1 MVKRAEEEAL
11 SEAEPRRGEFRAG
24 DLALLID
31 RKRRRYLVRL
41 EPDGAFHTHMGIL
54 PHADLI
60 GREAGCRVSIAGHR
74 ILALRPTLSDYILES
89 PRVTQVIYPK
99 DLGAILVYG
108 DIYPGARVLEAGLGS
123 GALTTALL
131 RAVGPSGN
139 VVSYETRTEQVA
151 RALENIRVA
160 IGETPNHDVRS
171 ADVYESI
178 VDRELDRV
186 VLDVP
191 EPWRAVDHAAEALSP
206 GGILLCFL
214 PTVLQV
220 HRLSEEL
227 DDHPR
232 FDLVETIEVMVRPWH
247 FSRRSARPQHR
258 MVAHTGFITTARLC
272 AADTPPPSAGG
283 RAALVDAVAP
293 GTTVEA
299 GGDEGDTPSAQEAP

>member
-1 MVKRAEEEAL
+1 MSEITT
-11 SEAEPRRGEFRAG
+11 EAESRRGLFRAG

-54 PHADLI
+54 PHADVI
-60 GREAGCRVSIAGHR
+60 GREAGCRVSIGGHR
-74 ILALRPTLSDYILES
+74 LLALRPTLSDYILES

-123 GALTTALL
+123 GALTAALL
-131 RAVGPSGN
+131 RAVGPTGR
-139 VVSYETRTEQVA
+139 VVSYEMRSEQVP
-151 RALENIRVA
+151 RALSNIRAAV
-160 IGETPNHDVRS
+160 GETPNHEVRT
-171 ADVYESI
+171 ADLYEGI
-178 VDRELDRV
+178 VDEDLDRV

-191 EPWRAVDHAAEALSP
+191 EPWRAVDHAAGALAP

-227 DDHPR
+227 EGHPR
-232 FDLVETIEVMVRPWH
+232 FDMVETIEVMVRPWH
-247 FSRRSARPQHR
+247 VSRRSARPVHR

-272 AADTPPPSAGG
+272 AAEGAPPPSS
-283 RAALVDAVAP
+283 P
-293 GTTVEA
+293 Q
-299 GGDEGDTPSAQEAP
+299 GDTGHNSGG

>member
-1 MVKRAEEEAL
+1 MVRRAVTEAV

-31 RKRRRYLVRL
+31 RKRRRYLIRL
-41 EPDGAFHTHMGIL
+41 ELDGAFHTHMGIL
-54 PHADLI
+54 PHGDLI

-74 ILALRPTLSDYILES
+74 LLALRPTLSDYILES

-131 RAVGPSGN
+131 RAVGPTGH
-139 VVSYETRTEQVA
+139 VVSYETRPEQVA
-151 RALENIRVA
+151 RALDNIRAA
-160 IGETPNHDVRS
+160 IGETPHHNVRS
-171 ADVYESI
+171 ADVYEGML
-178 VDRELDRV
+178 DGDLDRV

-191 EPWRAVDHAAEALSP
+191 EPWRAVGHAAESLAP

-227 DDHPR
+227 DGHPC

-247 FSRRSARPQHR
+247 FSSRSARPQHR

-272 AADTPPPSAGG
+272 AAAEG
-283 RAALVDAVAP
+283 
-293 GTTVEA
+293 EA
-299 GGDEGDTPSAQEAP
+299 RPHPNPLPEGEAEAP

>member
-1 MVKRAEEEAL
+1 MVRRAE
-11 SEAEPRRGEFRAG
+11 AEDPPEGQPRRGEFRAG

-41 EPDGAFHTHMGIL
+41 ELDGAFHTHMGIL
-54 PHADLI
+54 PHGDLI

-74 ILALRPTLSDYILES
+74 LLALRPTLSDYILES

-131 RAVGPSGN
+131 RAVGPTGE
-139 VVSYETRTEQVA
+139 VVSYETRSEQVP
-151 RALENIRVA
+151 RALQNIRTA
-160 IGETPNHDVRS
+160 IGETPNHHVRS
-171 ADVYESI
+171 ADVYEGI
-178 VDRELDRV
+178 ADRDIDRI

-191 EPWRAVDHAAEALSP
+191 EPWRSVEHAAEALAP

-220 HRLSEEL
+220 HRLAEEL
-227 DDHPR
+227 DQHPR
-232 FDLVETIEVMVRPWH
+232 FDLVETFEVMVRPWH

-272 AADTPPPSAGG
+272 APEASALEMGEHRG
-283 RAALVDAVAP
+283 PCLRRN
-293 GTTVEA
+293 
-299 GGDEGDTPSAQEAP
+299 DEGREEAP

>member
-1 MVKRAEEEAL
+1 MARRAEAEAVPK
-11 SEAEPRRGEFRAG
+11 AEPRRGEFQAG

-31 RKRRRYLVRL
+31 RKRRRYLIRL
-41 EPDGAFHTHMGIL
+41 ELDGAFHTHMGIL
-54 PHADLI
+54 SHDDLI

-74 ILALRPTLSDYILES
+74 LLALRPTLSDYILES

-131 RAVGPSGN
+131 RAVGPTGY
-139 VVSYETRTEQVA
+139 VVSYETRPEQA
-151 RALENIRVA
+151 PRALENIRTA
-160 IGETPNHDVRS
+160 IGETPNHEVRS
-171 ADVYESI
+171 ADVYEGM
-178 VDRELDRV
+178 VDGDLDRV

-191 EPWRAVDHAAEALSP
+191 EPWRAVGHAAESLAP

-227 DDHPR
+227 DRHPC
-232 FDLVETIEVMVRPWH
+232 FDMVETIEVIVRPWH
-247 FSRRSARPQHR
+247 VSGRSARPQHR

-272 AADTPPPSAGG
+272 AAAEGAAGAGEARRPSTSSG
-283 RAALVDAVAP
+283 
-293 GTTVEA
+293 
-299 GGDEGDTPSAQEAP
+299 

>member
-1 MVKRAEEEAL
+1 MVRRAEAEAP
-11 SEAEPRRGEFRAG
+11 SEGASRRGEFRAG

-41 EPDGAFHTHMGIL
+41 EAGGAFHTHMGIL

-74 ILALRPTLSDYILES
+74 LLALRPTLSDYILES

-131 RAVGPSGN
+131 RAVGPTGE
-139 VVSYETRTEQVA
+139 VVSYETRSEQVP
-151 RALENIRVA
+151 RALQNIRTAV
-160 IGETPNHDVRS
+160 GETPNHSVRL
-171 ADVYESI
+171 ADLYDGI
-178 VDRELDRV
+178 VDRDVDRI

-191 EPWRAVDHAAEALSP
+191 EPWRAVGHAADALAP

-227 DDHPR
+227 DRSPR
-232 FDLVETIEVMVRPWH
+232 FDLVETFEVMVRPWH
-247 FSRRSARPQHR
+247 MSRRSARPQHR

-272 AADTPPPSAGG
+272 APDPAQLPVDGPHPHPSPLPEG
-283 RAALVDAVAP
+283 
-293 GTTVEA
+293 
-299 GGDEGDTPSAQEAP
+299 EGDTSVEEAA

>member
-1 MVKRAEEEAL
+1 MASRAAAEEH

-41 EPDGAFHTHMGIL
+41 EAGGAFHTHMGIL
-54 PHADLI
+54 PHADVI

-74 ILALRPTLSDYILES
+74 LLALRPTLSDYILES

-108 DIYPGARVLEAGLGS
+108 DIFPGARVLEAGLGS
-123 GALTTALL
+123 GALTAALL
-131 RAVGPSGN
+131 RAVGPSGR
-139 VVSYETRTEQVA
+139 VVSYETRTEQVPK
-151 RALENIRVA
+151 ALSNIRTAV
-160 IGETPNHDVRS
+160 GETPNHEVRS
-171 ADVYESI
+171 ADVYEGI
-178 VDRELDRV
+178 ADRDLDRV
-186 VLDVP
+186 TLDVP
-191 EPWRAVDHAAEALSP
+191 EPWRAVEHASQALSP

-227 DDHPR
+227 DRHPR

-247 FSRRSARPQHR
+247 VSRRSARPQHR

-272 AADTPPPSAGG
+272 AADAPSAAGDG
-283 RAALVDAVAP
+283 DATGA
-293 GTTVEA
+293 
-299 GGDEGDTPSAQEAP
+299 EGDPSTRSG

>member
-1 MVKRAEEEAL
+1 MVRRAEAKAP
-11 SEAEPRRGEFRAG
+11 SEAEPRRGEFQVG

-41 EPDGAFHTHMGIL
+41 EAGGAFHTHMGIL

-74 ILALRPTLSDYILES
+74 LLALRPTLSDYILES

-123 GALTTALL
+123 GALTAALL
-131 RAVGPSGN
+131 RAVGPTGE
-139 VVSYETRTEQVA
+139 VVSYETRSEQVP
-151 RALENIRVA
+151 RALSNIRTAV
-160 IGETPNHDVRS
+160 GETPNHSVRL
-171 ADVYESI
+171 ADLYEGI
-178 VDRELDRV
+178 VDRDVDRI

-191 EPWRAVDHAAEALSP
+191 EPWQAVGHAADALAP

-227 DDHPR
+227 ERSPR
-232 FDLVETIEVMVRPWH
+232 FDLVETFEVMVRPWH
-247 FSRRSARPQHR
+247 VSRRSARPQHR

-272 AADTPPPSAGG
+272 APDPAQQPAAVSTPE
-283 RAALVDAVAP
+283 VDS
-293 GTTVEA
+293 
-299 GGDEGDTPSAQEAP
+299 TPEEAP

>member
-1 MVKRAEEEAL
+1 MVRRAAAEAQ

-54 PHADLI
+54 PHADVI

-74 ILALRPTLSDYILES
+74 LLALRPTLSDYILES

-123 GALTTALL
+123 GALTAALL
-131 RAVGPSGN
+131 RAVGPTGR
-139 VVSYETRTEQVA
+139 VVSYETRAEQVP
-151 RALENIRVA
+151 RALSNIRAAV
-160 IGETPNHDVRS
+160 GETPNHEVRS
-171 ADVYESI
+171 ADVYEGI
-178 VDRELDRV
+178 VDENLDRV

-191 EPWRAVDHAAEALSP
+191 EPWRAVEHASAALAP

-227 DDHPR
+227 DGHPR

-247 FSRRSARPQHR
+247 VSRRSARPQHR

-272 AADTPPPSAGG
+272 AADGAAGG
-283 RAALVDAVAP
+283 GPHPNAEE
-293 GTTVEA
+293 EA
-299 GGDEGDTPSAQEAP
+299 G

>member
-1 MVKRAEEEAL
+1 MVRRAAAEATTE
-11 SEAEPRRGEFRAG
+11 SEPRRGEFRAG

-74 ILALRPTLSDYILES
+74 LLALRPTLSDYILES

-123 GALTTALL
+123 GALTAALL
-131 RAVGPSGN
+131 RAVGPTGS
-139 VVSYETRTEQVA
+139 VVSYETRTEQVP
-151 RALENIRVA
+151 RALSNIRTA
-160 IGETPNHDVRS
+160 LGETPNHDVRS
-171 ADVYESI
+171 ADVYEGI
-178 VDRELDRV
+178 VDCDLDRV

-191 EPWRAVDHAAEALSP
+191 EPWRAVEHASQALAP

-227 DDHPR
+227 DGHPR

-247 FSRRSARPQHR
+247 ISRRSARPVHR

-272 AADTPPPSAGG
+272 APDGVQAHPPSPQE
-283 RAALVDAVAP
+283 DT
-293 GTTVEA
+293 GT
-299 GGDEGDTPSAQEAP
+299 Q